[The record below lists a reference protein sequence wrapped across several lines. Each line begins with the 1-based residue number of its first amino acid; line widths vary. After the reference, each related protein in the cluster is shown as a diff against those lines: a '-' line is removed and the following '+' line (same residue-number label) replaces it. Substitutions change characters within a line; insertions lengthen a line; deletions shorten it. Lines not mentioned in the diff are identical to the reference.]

1 MEDGLFLKE
10 NLSSPSS
17 KLVNSLQLALGTYW
31 KASCAS
37 KVQSTKL
44 SVFRGHVADP

>member
-1 MEDGLFLKE
+1 MEDGIYLKE

-17 KLVNSLQLALGTYW
+17 KSVNSVQLALGTYW
-31 KASCAS
+31 KASCGG

-44 SVFRGHVADP
+44 RVFRGHVADP

>member
-1 MEDGLFLKE
+1 MEDGIFLKE

-17 KLVNSLQLALGTYW
+17 KSVNSVQLALGDLPEGSVW
-31 KASCAS
+31 D

-44 SVFRGHVADP
+44 SVFRRHVADP